1 MRIKREA
8 EEAAKARQDAAKREK
23 ENAKRALKRERKQ
36 LQNYGKQFNYFSSSE
51 AEHVARMADLD
62 RLCELL
68 TIDEYEPKDLKLIS
82 ITPRL
87 VSISLFLLLLLFF
100 FSPSQI
106 GEAQQKDGTIS

>member
-68 TIDEYEPKDLKLIS
+68 TIDEYEIRPGGKIKLI
-82 ITPRL
+82 L
-87 VSISLFLLLLLFF
+87 QLFP
-100 FSPSQI
+100 FSPQTDWRSSTRRWNSQS
-106 GEAQQKDGTIS
+106 TV

>member
-68 TIDEYEPKDLKLIS
+68 TIDEYEIRPGEKKTYSTIV
-82 ITPRL
+82 P
-87 VSISLFLLLLLFF
+87 
-100 FSPSQI
+100 FSPQTDWRSSTRRWNSQS
-106 GEAQQKDGTIS
+106 TV